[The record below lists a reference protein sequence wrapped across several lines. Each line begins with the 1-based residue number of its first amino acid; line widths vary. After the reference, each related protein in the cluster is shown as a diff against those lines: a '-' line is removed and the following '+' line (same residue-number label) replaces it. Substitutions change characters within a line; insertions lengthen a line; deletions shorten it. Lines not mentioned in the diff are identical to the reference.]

1 MICAIINRNIFKL
14 RKRPEAIILMDKS
27 RSVSAPFIF
36 ITNTVVFPGT
46 KFSFIAT
53 EKNDTLSLRAA
64 DRNDR
69 KIFLLPDFYNDD
81 DKTHRKISDVAC
93 LAEIDE
99 LNEVGDD
106 AYNVTVTAIRRASV
120 DDISIFAGTQILY
133 ATFPENGESAIADE
147 EAKEIKSALIGAAK
161 TNVDIFKPRFPAVP
175 KSVFD
180 VGSSIDTL
188 CDKIAAYIIITN
200 ENKEEIYEEIDVRK
214 RTTALLEALEAEA
227 EILTIERELMEKVR
241 DNLNNNQKNAFLREQ
256 MRVIK
261 QELGEEEQ
269 DEIEELYDKIEA
281 SSLSDE
287 SKSKLQKELRRMSYF
302 NPGSPDYAL
311 AKGYIETCLELP
323 IGVEANVHYDTKAPR
338 KILDDDHDGLT
349 EIKDRIIEFLSVANL
364 KPDAPLQILCL
375 VGPPGTGKTSVAKSV
390 ATAMGRKFVRVSLGG
405 VRDESDIRG
414 HRKTYVGAMPGR
426 IINAFLQAK
435 AQDPVILL
443 DEIDKMGQSHNGD
456 PAAALLEVLDME
468 QNHSFRDHY
477 IEIPYDLS
485 NALFITTA
493 NTLSTVPRPLLD
505 RMEVIELHSYSRS
518 EKLSIAK
525 HHLIPKQLLRHG
537 VKKQWVSF
545 TDKAVLEIIDSYT
558 KEAGVR
564 NLEREI
570 ASVIRKC
577 AVRIGDE
584 PDHGKISVKV
594 SNLEEF
600 LGPKKI
606 LADKIDKKAA
616 VGITNGL
623 AYTEVGGDL
632 LKIEAL
638 TFEGSGKLELTG
650 SLGDVMK
657 ESARIAISNVRALCD
672 EYGIDKDFHK
682 TRDIHGHVPEGAVP
696 KDGPSAGVTL
706 TTTLISALTGLPVR
720 GDIAMTGEITLT
732 GRVLPIGGLKEK
744 SMAALSNGI
753 STILIPKDNLAETK
767 KFDSSLKDAITY
779 IPCERIDDV
788 LSVAIVRN

>member
-1 MICAIINRNIFKL
+1 
-14 RKRPEAIILMDKS
+14 MDNS
-27 RSVSAPFIF
+27 RSITAPFIF

-46 KFSFIAT
+46 KFSFLAT
-53 EKNDTLSLRAA
+53 ERNDKLSIKAAEKNDK
-64 DRNDR
+64 
-69 KIFLLPDFYNDD
+69 KIFLLPDFYNED
-81 DKTHRKISDVAC
+81 DKSHRKISEAAC

-99 LNEVGDD
+99 LSEVGED
-106 AYNVTVTAIRRASV
+106 AYNVTVTLLRRAAV

-133 ATFPENGESAIADE
+133 ASFPDNGEAAIPEDKAR
-147 EAKEIKSALIGAAK
+147 EIKSSLISAARA
-161 TNVDIFKPRFPAVP
+161 NIDIFKPRFTAVP

-180 VGSSIDTL
+180 ENATIDQL
-188 CDKIAAYIIITN
+188 CDRIAAHVLITN
-200 ENKEEIYEEIDVRK
+200 DYKEEIYEIFDVTK
-214 RTTALLEALEAEA
+214 RSNSLLESLEAES
-227 EILTIERELMEKVR
+227 EILSLERELMEKVR
-241 DNLNNNQKNAFLREQ
+241 DGINTNQKNAFLREQ
-256 MRVIK
+256 MRIIK
-261 QELGEEEQ
+261 QELGEDEP
-269 DEIEELYDKIEA
+269 DEIEELFNKIED
-281 SSLSDE
+281 SRFDE
-287 SKSKLQKELRRMSYF
+287 DSKNKLHKELRKMSYF

-323 IGVEANVHYDTKAPR
+323 IGVEKGIRYDTAAAR
-338 KILDDDHDGLT
+338 RILDNDHDGLT

-426 IINAFLQAK
+426 VINAFLQAK

-493 NTLSTVPRPLLD
+493 NTLSTIPRPLLD
-505 RMEVIELHSYSRS
+505 RMEIIELHSYSRA

-525 HHLIPKQLLRHG
+525 HHLIPKQLERHG
-537 VKKQWVSF
+537 VSKQWVSF
-545 TDKAVLEIIDSYT
+545 TDRAILGIIDSYT

-577 AVRIGDE
+577 AVRIGEDPE
-584 PDHGKISVKV
+584 FTKISIKV
-594 SNLEEF
+594 TNLESF
-600 LGPKKI
+600 LGPKKV
-606 LADKIDKKAA
+606 LEGKCDKKAS
-616 VGITNGL
+616 VGVTNGL

-632 LKIEAL
+632 LKIEARV
-638 TFEGSGKLELTG
+638 FDGSGKLELTG

-657 ESARIAISNVRALCD
+657 ESAHIAISNVRALCD
-672 EYGIDKDFHK
+672 EYGIDKDFYK
-682 TRDIHGHVPEGAVP
+682 TKDIHVHVPEGAVP

-744 SMAALSNGI
+744 SMAAMSMGI

-767 KFDSSLKDAITY
+767 KFDSSLTDFITY
-779 IPCERIDDV
+779 VPCERIEDV
-788 LSVAIVRN
+788 LSAAIIRT